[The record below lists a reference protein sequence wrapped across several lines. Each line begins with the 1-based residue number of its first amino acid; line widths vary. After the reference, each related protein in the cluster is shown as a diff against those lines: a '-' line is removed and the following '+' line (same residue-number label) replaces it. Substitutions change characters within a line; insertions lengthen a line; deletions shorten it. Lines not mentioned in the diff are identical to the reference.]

1 MEKHYTTFDDC
12 DLPTLIKHCLTSLKE
27 TSQNGDINA
36 KNTSVSSPLAISFWH
51 APSRF
56 LRPSSFCLRLAS
68 RERVLWSCK
77 TCTYW
82 IAFCARILV
91 ALRLPSCV
99 FSFSQVS
106 IVGIGHEFKTFD
118 GEEVQQYIDLMDKDE
133 IAEAPAAD
141 PAMQE

>member
-1 MEKHYTTFDDC
+1 MATSTPRIPRSL
-12 DLPTLIKHCLTSLKE
+12 LPLQPSFHI
-27 TSQNGDINA
+27 
-36 KNTSVSSPLAISFWH
+36 LAPVFFVF
-51 APSRF
+51 R
-56 LRPSSFCLRLAS
+56 
-68 RERVLWSCK
+68 
-77 TCTYW
+77 
-82 IAFCARILV
+82 ARILV
-91 ALRLPSCV
+91 SLRLPSCV

>member
-1 MEKHYTTFDDC
+1 MNVFFGLAKLVPTA
-12 DLPTLIKHCLTSLKE
+12 LP
-27 TSQNGDINA
+27 
-36 KNTSVSSPLAISFWH
+36 SV
-51 APSRF
+51 
-56 LRPSSFCLRLAS
+56 C
-68 RERVLWSCK
+68 V
-77 TCTYW
+77 YW
-82 IAFCARILV
+82 YLS
-91 ALRLPSCV
+91 RLPSCV